1 MGKSIPPYYTSRK
14 NTIIQIVFTT
24 IFAYLFINLY
34 KPFSAMDWYNVTL
47 WVFSLASGI
56 LVVAGMLVVIVSRL
70 LMTWIKSFR
79 TITIF
84 NYALIIAGEIIFMAA
99 MYALLERLV
108 MNDMRSFIT
117 RFIFALQNTTL
128 ILLIPYLITSL
139 FFEWQEKKKTL
150 EKLSKK
156 KYFIHFNDI
165 KGKLMLT
172 LKSSDLIYME
182 SFDNYVKI
190 HYELS
195 GKVKTYL
202 IRNSLKQFEKDLSG
216 FPLLRC
222 HRSFMVNIKHVK
234 MMKREKNNIQLVM
247 DRIEQKTIPVS
258 KKYNENVIKTLSSSI
273 IIQDV

>member
-1 MGKSIPPYYTSRK
+1 
-14 NTIIQIVFTT
+14 
-24 IFAYLFINLY
+24 
-34 KPFSAMDWYNVTL
+34 MDWYNVTL